1 MRGAAI
7 IPAMSASVI
16 GVGTDIVQ
24 ISRMRKAIARWA
36 DRLALRILSA
46 DEWAYCRTR
55 RDAAPHVAARFAAKE
70 AGMKALG
77 LGWAGASWT
86 DLEVVRAPSGQPS
99 LQLTGRAARR
109 MAELGG
115 DAVFVSLTHDGDY
128 AAAHVVVGRTVDT
141 RLAGDAA

>member
-7 IPAMSASVI
+7 IRPMNGAII
-16 GVGTDIVQ
+16 GIGTDIVQ
-24 ISRMRKAIARWA
+24 ISRMRTAIARWA

-46 DEWAYCRTR
+46 DEWAYCQTR

-77 LGWAGASWT
+77 LGWMGTSWT

-109 MAELGG
+109 MTELGG

-128 AAAHVVVGRTVDT
+128 AAAHVVVGRTVDA
-141 RLAGDAA
+141 RLAGGAA

>member
-1 MRGAAI
+1 
-7 IPAMSASVI
+7 MSASVI

-128 AAAHVVVGRTVDT
+128 AAAHVVVGRAVDA
-141 RLAGDAA
+141 RPAGGSA

>member
-1 MRGAAI
+1 MN
-7 IPAMSASVI
+7 ASVI
-16 GVGTDIVQ
+16 GIGTDIVQ

-77 LGWAGASWT
+77 LGWAGADALQRGAILRVVNNWLAVGV
-86 DLEVVRAPSGQPS
+86 LEAKANRFDPHHASRAPI
-99 LQLTGRAARR
+99 
-109 MAELGG
+109 EGG
-115 DAVFVSLTHDGDY
+115 
-128 AAAHVVVGRTVDT
+128 
-141 RLAGDAA
+141 

>member
-1 MRGAAI
+1 
-7 IPAMSASVI
+7 MSASVI
-16 GVGTDIVQ
+16 GVGTDIVL

-70 AGMKALG
+70 AGLKALG
-77 LGWAGASWT
+77 LGWMGTSWT
-86 DLEVVRAPSGQPS
+86 DLEVVRALSGQPS

-109 MAELGG
+109 MTELGG

-128 AAAHVVVGRTVDT
+128 AAAHVVVGRTVDA
-141 RLAGDAA
+141 RLAGGAA